1 MHPIG
6 LSNSDI
12 NVLHRGNLFLA
23 DGQVRVPMI
32 ALLEFKAL
40 CEQLSQ
46 QLRRPLGGRQILQQ
60 KNGLLEGHLLDLLR
74 ELKQEC
80 GAHVA
85 MELREA
91 VLLREVSIPD
101 TQRLVE
107 SEFSGKEAS
116 HPAVGE
122 VVKFDFLFIEMR
134 HQLRVREPN
143 DCLHFGY
150 AGMYARLMV
159 GEVVEHAIQHF
170 REAPE
175 SVCLSCK

>member
-12 NVLHRGNLFLA
+12 NVLHRGDLFLA
-23 DGQVRVPMI
+23 DGQVLVPMI

-60 KNGLLEGHLLDLLR
+60 KNGLLESHLLDLFR

-85 MELREA
+85 MEL
-91 VLLREVSIPD
+91 
-101 TQRLVE
+101 
-107 SEFSGKEAS
+107 
-116 HPAVGE
+116 
-122 VVKFDFLFIEMR
+122 
-134 HQLRVREPN
+134 
-143 DCLHFGY
+143 
-150 AGMYARLMV
+150 
-159 GEVVEHAIQHF
+159 
-170 REAPE
+170 
-175 SVCLSCK
+175 